1 MTGKSGENQSNNTSS
16 KLVTVLLYD
25 SSFDIDELLNV
36 VKEKN
41 PLVISFDYESH
52 KLLIKYKIKHK
63 ISDDYLSEK
72 DIQNIQKNSY
82 YLSQWFENPTISNM
96 LEFEG
101 INLGELSY
109 IEFHYFLVPFLKKF
123 VELTHIFKLYSDAKF
138 VGSSQLYEIIS
149 QFTDNAIKSQNNIPK
164 KQFLNDSVVL
174 NFRFFKKK
182 FIINIPTKYYYKIK
196 KIQEKIIDILFKTSH
211 HITNNK
217 SSILL
222 IDFDTIRYQKLFL
235 NFHKTSS
242 NIGLYNRRR
251 PIMWNLKSFSIIKKT
266 KCFIPTVFTL
276 YDNNTKNLT
285 NIHILNIKQK
295 IKSLWTNQSFFNL
308 FFSIDGF
315 SFWSILRPMLV
326 ELTEKKIDDTI
337 REIMITKNLFKKYKI
352 NSILLWSETAF
363 SDIIT
368 IKLAK
373 QHNISTAFIQ
383 HGLGDESDKRYES
396 IKFAKIFPV
405 YCDKF
410 IVWGKT
416 SQRYAVRRGF
426 SSEKIEIIGSPI
438 HEVFFDVK
446 LNSNLTNDY
455 ILLATSSPID
465 NNVDGLLVRTRENYE
480 LAIEKICKTVVKM
493 NKKLVIKLHPSQ
505 VELDITELAK
515 KIDPNIIV
523 VKNHDIVSLIKS
535 CEAFVAIDHSTT
547 ILEAQILEKPV
558 ISVSVKSDLSDDS
571 EIYKSNSCTRCSID
585 NFESSLNLILNN
597 TDYRKK
603 QIENGNAFVNESL
616 SNQKNASET
625 LLSFLEKFHI
635 NSF

>member
-1 MTGKSGENQSNNTSS
+1 MTKKRESNFMPS
-16 KLVTVLLYD
+16 KLTTIVLYD
-25 SSFDIDELLNV
+25 SSFDINELINII
-36 VKEKN
+36 KEQD

-82 YLSQWFENPTISNM
+82 SLSQWFANPTISNM

-101 INLGELSY
+101 INLGQLFY
-109 IEFHYFLVPFLKKF
+109 IEFHFFLVPFLKKF

-149 QFTDNAIKSQNNIPK
+149 TFTDNTTKLHNNVDD
-164 KQFLNDSVVL
+164 KQFLYDSVPL
-174 NFRFFKKK
+174 NLRFFKKK
-182 FIINIPTKYYYKIK
+182 FTINISTKYYYKIK
-196 KIQEKIIDILFKTSH
+196 KIQEKIIDILFKNNHS
-211 HITNNK
+211 ITNNK
-217 SSILL
+217 PSILL
-222 IDFDTIRYQKLFL
+222 IDFDTVRYQNLFL
-235 NFHKTSS
+235 NFHKISS

-251 PIMWNLKSFSIIKKT
+251 PTIWNLKSFSIIKKI
-266 KCFIPTVFTL
+266 KCFIPSVFTL

-285 NIHILNIKQK
+285 NTHISNIKQK
-295 IKSLWTNQSFFNL
+295 IESLWNNETFFNS

-315 SFWSILRPMLV
+315 SFWSILRPRLIK
-326 ELTEKKIDDTI
+326 LTEKNIDAGI

-363 SDIIT
+363 SDIIS
-368 IKLAK
+368 IKIAK

-383 HGLGDESDKRYES
+383 HGLLDESDKNYEF
-396 IKFAKIFPV
+396 IKFAKQFPV

-410 IVWGKT
+410 IVWGKEH
-416 SQRYAVRRGF
+416 QRYAISRGF
-426 SSEKIEIIGSPI
+426 PSEKIEIIGSPI
-438 HEVFFDVK
+438 HETIFDIK
-446 LNSNLTNDY
+446 SNPNLTNDY
-455 ILLATSSPID
+455 ILLATSSPVD
-465 NNVDGLLVRTRENYE
+465 NNANDLLVRTNENYE

-505 VELDITELAK
+505 TELDVTELVQ

-523 VKNHDIVSLIKS
+523 IKNYDIVSLIKS
-535 CEAFVAIDHSTT
+535 CEAFVTIDISTS
-547 ILEAQILEKPV
+547 ILEAQILEKPA
-558 ISVSVKSDLSDDS
+558 ISVTVKEDLSNNS
-571 EIYKSNSCTRCSID
+571 EVYKSNSCTRCSID
-585 NFESSLNLILNN
+585 NFEISLNLLLNN
-597 TDYRKK
+597 IDYRKK

-616 SNQKNASET
+616 SNQKNASKT

-635 NSF
+635 N

>member
-1 MTGKSGENQSNNTSS
+1 MTGKSGKRESNSTSS
-16 KLVTVLLYD
+16 KLTTIVLYD
-25 SSFDIDELLNV
+25 SSFDIDELLNI

-82 YLSQWFENPTISNM
+82 SFSHWFENSTISNV

-101 INLGELSY
+101 INLGELFY
-109 IEFHYFLVPFLKKF
+109 IELHFFLVPFLKKF
-123 VELTHIFKLYSDAKF
+123 VELTHIFKLYSDTKF

-149 QFTDNAIKSQNNIPK
+149 TFTDNTIKLQNNVDK
-164 KQFLNDSVVL
+164 KYFLNDSVPL
-174 NFRFFKKK
+174 NLMFFKKK
-182 FIINIPTKYYYKIK
+182 FTINIPTKYYYKIK
-196 KIQEKIIDILFKTSH
+196 KIQEKIIDILFKG
-211 HITNNK
+211 NN
-217 SSILL
+217 SIINNTPSTLL
-222 IDFDTIRYQKLFL
+222 IDFDTVRYQKLFL

-251 PIMWNLKSFSIIKKT
+251 PTIWNFKSFSIIKKI
-266 KCFIPTVFTL
+266 KCFIPSVFTL
-276 YDNNTKNLT
+276 YDNDTKNLT

-295 IKSLWTNQSFFNL
+295 IKSLWNNETFFNS

-315 SFWSILRPMLV
+315 SFWSILQPVLV
-326 ELTEKKIDDTI
+326 ELTEKRINNAI

-383 HGLGDESDKRYES
+383 HGLVDESDNRYEFT
-396 IKFAKIFPV
+396 KFAKTFPV

-426 SSEKIEIIGSPI
+426 PSEKIEIIGSPA
-438 HEVFFDVK
+438 HETIFDVK
-446 LNSNLTNDY
+446 SNSNLTNDY
-455 ILLATSSPID
+455 ILLATSSPVYDTI
-465 NNVDGLLVRTRENYE
+465 DGLLVKTRENYE
-480 LAIEKICKTVVKM
+480 LAIEKICKIVVKM
-493 NKKLVIKLHPSQ
+493 NKKLVIKLHPS
-505 VELDITELAK
+505 VTELDVTELVK
-515 KIDPNIIV
+515 K
-523 VKNHDIVSLIKS
+523 
-535 CEAFVAIDHSTT
+535 
-547 ILEAQILEKPV
+547 
-558 ISVSVKSDLSDDS
+558 
-571 EIYKSNSCTRCSID
+571 
-585 NFESSLNLILNN
+585 LIL
-597 TDYRKK
+597 
-603 QIENGNAFVNESL
+603 
-616 SNQKNASET
+616 T
-625 LLSFLEKFHI
+625 L
-635 NSF
+635 

>member
-1 MTGKSGENQSNNTSS
+1 MTGKSGESESNNTSS
-16 KLVTVLLYD
+16 KLVTILLYD
-25 SSFDIDELLNV
+25 SSFDIDKLLNI

-41 PLVISFDYESH
+41 PLIISFDYESH

-82 YLSQWFENPTISNM
+82 YFSQWFENPIISNK

-101 INLGELSY
+101 INLGELFY
-109 IEFHYFLVPFLKKF
+109 IEFHFFLVPFLKKF

-149 QFTDNAIKSQNNIPK
+149 KFTDNAIKLQNNVPE
-164 KQFLNDSVVL
+164 KQFLYDSVIL

-182 FIINIPTKYYYKIK
+182 FTINVPIKYYYKIK
-196 KIQEKIIDILFKTSH
+196 KIQEKIINILFKTCN

-222 IDFDTIRYQKLFL
+222 IDFNTVRYKKLFL
-235 NFHKTSS
+235 NFHKISL

-251 PIMWNLKSFSIIKKT
+251 PIIWNLKSFLIIKKT
-266 KCFIPTVFTL
+266 KCFIPTIFTL
-276 YDNNTKNLT
+276 YDDNTKNLT
-285 NIHILNIKQK
+285 NVHISNIKQK

-308 FFSIDGF
+308 FFSINGF
-315 SFWSILRPMLV
+315 SFWSILRPILV
-326 ELTEKKIDDTI
+326 ELTEKKIDDAI
-337 REIMITKNLFKKYKI
+337 REIMITKNLFKNYKI

-363 SDIIT
+363 NDIIT

-373 QHNISTAFIQ
+373 QYDISTTFIQ
-383 HGLGDESDKRYES
+383 HGLVDESDKSYEYT
-396 IKFAKIFPV
+396 KFAKGFPV

-416 SQRYAVRRGF
+416 SHRYAVRRGF
-426 SSEKIEIIGSPI
+426 PSEKIEIIGSPI
-438 HEVFFDVK
+438 HENIFDVK
-446 LNSNLTNDY
+446 PNSNFANDY
-455 ILLATSSPID
+455 ILLATSSPVD
-465 NNVDGLLVRTRENYE
+465 SNVDELLVKTKENYE
-480 LAIEKICKTVVKM
+480 LAIEKICKTVVNM
-493 NKKLVIKLHPSQ
+493 NKKLVIKLHPSP
-505 VELDITELAK
+505 VELDVTELVK

-523 VKNHDIVSLIKS
+523 IKNHDIVSLIKS
-535 CEAFVAIDHSTT
+535 CEALVVIDLSTA

-558 ISVSVKSDLSDDS
+558 ISVSVKSDLSNDS
-571 EIYKSNSCTRCSID
+571 EIYKSNSCTRCGVD
-585 NFESSLNLILNN
+585 NFEISLNLILNN
-597 TDYRKK
+597 INYRKK

-625 LLSFLEKFHI
+625 LLTFLEKFHI
-635 NSF
+635 N

>member
-1 MTGKSGENQSNNTSS
+1 MTKKRESNFMPS
-16 KLVTVLLYD
+16 KLTTIVLYD
-25 SSFDIDELLNV
+25 SSFDINELINII
-36 VKEKN
+36 KEQD

-82 YLSQWFENPTISNM
+82 SLSQWFANPTISNI

-101 INLGELSY
+101 INLGQLFY
-109 IEFHYFLVPFLKKF
+109 IEFHFFLVPFLKKF

-149 QFTDNAIKSQNNIPK
+149 TFTDNTIKLHNNVDE
-164 KQFLNDSVVL
+164 KQFLYDSVPL
-174 NFRFFKKK
+174 NLRFFKKK
-182 FIINIPTKYYYKIK
+182 FTINVSTKYYYKIK
-196 KIQEKIIDILFKTSH
+196 KIQEKIIDILFKNNHS
-211 HITNNK
+211 ITNNK
-217 SSILL
+217 PSILL
-222 IDFDTIRYQKLFL
+222 IDFDTVRYQNLFL
-235 NFHKTSS
+235 NFHKISS

-251 PIMWNLKSFSIIKKT
+251 PTIWNLKSFSIIKKI
-266 KCFIPTVFTL
+266 KCFIPSVFTL

-285 NIHILNIKQK
+285 NTHISNIKQK
-295 IKSLWTNQSFFNL
+295 IESLWNNETFFNS
-308 FFSIDGF
+308 FFSINGF
-315 SFWSILRPMLV
+315 SFWSILRPRLI
-326 ELTEKKIDDTI
+326 ELTEKNIDAGI

-363 SDIIT
+363 SDIIS
-368 IKLAK
+368 IKIAK

-383 HGLGDESDKRYES
+383 HGLLDESDKNYEF
-396 IKFAKIFPV
+396 IKFAKQFPV

-410 IVWGKT
+410 IVWGKEH
-416 SQRYAVRRGF
+416 QRYAISRGF
-426 SSEKIEIIGSPI
+426 PSEKIEIIGSPI
-438 HEVFFDVK
+438 HETIFDTK

-455 ILLATSSPID
+455 ILLATSSP
-465 NNVDGLLVRTRENYE
+465 VDAFTNDLLVRTNENYE

-505 VELDITELAK
+505 AELDVTELVK

-523 VKNHDIVSLIKS
+523 IKNYDIVSLIKS
-535 CEAFVAIDHSTT
+535 CEAFVTIDISTS

-558 ISVSVKSDLSDDS
+558 ISVTVKEDLPNNS
-571 EIYKSNSCTRCSID
+571 EVYKSNSCTRCSID
-585 NFESSLNLILNN
+585 NFEISLNLILNN
-597 TDYRKK
+597 IDYRKK
-603 QIENGNAFVNESL
+603 QIENGNAFVNEYL
-616 SNQKNASET
+616 SNQKNVSKT

-635 NSF
+635 N